1 MTAARIDLYWPA
13 GLSPDVALS
22 AVEELNGAGVQADC
36 RVQPVRRGAEMAAV
50 VLLSGSVVGP
60 FLRAVFER
68 FGGDAY
74 AALRRWVQGLFGRD
88 DGSRA
93 PSTVVFEN
101 TATGAEFVFTP
112 GLPED
117 AFRQAVA
124 LDPGPE
130 PGRWVWDDA
139 SGAWSRFEAGR
150 RPPVGE
156 VVP

>member
-1 MTAARIDLYWPA
+1 MSTPMTPYCVQDGSTNLNLRSLAKRAEDAAKRCF
-13 GLSPDVALS
+13 SKR
-22 AVEELNGAGVQADC
+22 GVQADC

-139 SGAWSRFEAGR
+139 
-150 RPPVGE
+150 
-156 VVP
+156 